1 MRVYG
6 YLPMS
11 TGFIVTPGRVD
22 ERGFSDVVEH
32 RRAMARTYNR
42 YMFVAADPM
51 YESAREDHQ
60 MLLWPLLDTLGDRT
74 AVYVDIAGNPTV
86 TAAVHRHYAAQL
98 QYSMVVGGTHW
109 EQTSEV
115 RTELVGPKP
124 HMFFALAQI
133 TKRNAEWGAGVLEQ
147 RVGESWAQFVPWAS
161 EWVEFHYAV
170 GPEAVEGVYRDLL
183 DGRVDPRVGYVCAV

>member
-124 HMFFALAQI
+124 QMFFAPSQI

-147 RVGESWAQFVPWAS
+147 RVGESWAQLVPWAS